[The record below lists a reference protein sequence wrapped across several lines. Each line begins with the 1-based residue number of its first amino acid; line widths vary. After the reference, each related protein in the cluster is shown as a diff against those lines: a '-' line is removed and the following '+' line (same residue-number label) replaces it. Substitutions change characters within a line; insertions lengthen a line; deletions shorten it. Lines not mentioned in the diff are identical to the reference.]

1 MDVSS
6 SAFGNGETIPKD
18 FTADGRNVSPPLRWG
33 GAPPATQS
41 YAVIVDDPDAP
52 AGLWTHWVLF
62 NVPADRTELPEGVPP
77 EKEVLDGALQGT
89 NSFNKIGYGGPAPPK
104 GKPHRY
110 YFHVYALDRKL
121 DLKAGASRADVD
133 AALKGHILA
142 KGQWMGTYGR

>member
-1 MDVSS
+1 MEVSS
-6 SAFGNGETIPKD
+6 RAFGNGETIPKE
-18 FTADGRNVSPPLRWG
+18 FTADGRNVSPPLRWS

-62 NVPADRTELPEGVPP
+62 NIPADRFELPEAVPP
-77 EKEVLDGALQGT
+77 ENEVLDGALQGT
-89 NSFNKIGYGGPAPPK
+89 NSFNKIGYGGPSPPK

-110 YFHVYALDRKL
+110 FFHVYALDRKL
-121 DLKAGASRADVD
+121 DLKAGASRAEVD